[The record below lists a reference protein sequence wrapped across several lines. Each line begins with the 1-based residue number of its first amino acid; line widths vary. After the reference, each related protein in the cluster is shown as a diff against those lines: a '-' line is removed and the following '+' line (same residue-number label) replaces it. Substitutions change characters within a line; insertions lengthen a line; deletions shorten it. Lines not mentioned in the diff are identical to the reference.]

1 MTEISTYIFILII
14 NDLNYQTKRHRLVRG
29 LTNKTQIFSKLLFI
43 KLICVCRERYTCTG
57 EGQRSTSEVS
67 SVLAPCG
74 TKGQTGPL
82 DWPKAQL
89 SAVCGKHSSKG
100 TCRIK
105 GRKWYSQQPVCRS
118 KPQWL
123 YLHPTKQCQT
133 IIGETKKVTTYW

>member
-1 MTEISTYIFILII
+1 MNCNLKRIRKKTKEHKSNKMTEISTYISILII

-43 KLICVCRERYTCTG
+43 KLICVCRERCTCTG

-82 DWPKAQL
+82 D
-89 SAVCGKHSSKG
+89 
-100 TCRIK
+100 
-105 GRKWYSQQPVCRS
+105 
-118 KPQWL
+118 
-123 YLHPTKQCQT
+123 
-133 IIGETKKVTTYW
+133 